1 MLVELS
7 VMEQRYHAVM
17 EVISGAPVTEVAR
30 RYGVSRQAVHGWL
43 GRYESEGLAGL
54 ADHSHR
60 PARQPRQLD
69 AEIEA
74 LVCQLR
80 GAHPRWGPR
89 RLVFELGKAGIS
101 PVPSRSTIYRV
112 LVRHH
117 LVPARKR
124 KRRRQDYKRWQR
136 EEPMQLWQMDI
147 TGSVFLADGTELKLI
162 SGIDDCSRF
171 CVIATVARRATART
185 VCRAFVAAMA
195 IYGIPDEVLTDNGK
209 QFTGRFGRPRPAEVL
224 FERICRKNGIRQRL
238 TRPFSPTTIGKV
250 ERWHQSLQTDFL
262 TDAGPFASI
271 AAAQAAVDEW
281 RHEYNHERPHQSLD
295 MATPASRFR
304 PSPEAPDALSLW
316 APADLEP
323 LTTTRPATDDAA
335 AVAEPASWPDAIE
348 VDRVVPPSG
357 NMWVGGQQF
366 WLSPARAGQTVT
378 LWMDTTTVHLS
389 IGGWRVKTVPSRLS
403 EVDLARLRRADARP
417 AGPPPAGPS
426 PGALAASKCVEVDR
440 LVNGIGGVTLLN
452 RLVLVGFPLAGQRAR
467 LRLDGNVMHVLTQ
480 DGKLWRTLPCP
491 IPPGQRHRLQGV
503 RLAGP
508 APLPQAGVT
517 VQRRVSSRGSIMVA
531 KQKIHAGMTH
541 AGKIATVICETNSFR
556 LVIDGDPIAEV
567 PRTTSQ
573 EISRYK
579 AYATRPGRR

>member
-323 LTTTRPATDDAA
+323 LTTTPPATDDAA

-531 KQKIHAGMTH
+531 RQKIHAGMTH

>member
-17 EVISGAPVTEVAR
+17 EVVSGAPVTEVAR
-30 RYGVSRQAVHGWL
+30 RYGVSRQTVHGWL
-43 GRYESEGLAGL
+43 SRYERDGLTGL

-60 PARQPRQLD
+60 PRYQPRQLD

-74 LVCQLR
+74 LICQLR
-80 GAHPRWGPR
+80 TAHPRWGPR
-89 RLVFELGKAGIS
+89 RLRFELGKAGIS

-136 EEPMQLWQMDI
+136 EEPMQLWQLDV

-162 SGIDDCSRF
+162 SGLDDCSRF
-171 CVIATVARRATART
+171 CVIATVVRRATGRG

-195 IYGIPDEVLTDNGK
+195 VYGIPDEVLTDNGK
-209 QFTGRFGRPRPAEVL
+209 VFTGRFGKPRPAEVL
-224 FERICRKNGIRQRL
+224 FERICRKNGIKQLL

-250 ERWHQSLQTDFL
+250 ERWHQTLQTDFL
-262 TDAGPFASI
+262 NDAGPFASI
-271 AAAQAAVDEW
+271 EEAQAAVDAW
-281 RHEYNHERPHQSLD
+281 RAEYNTQRPHQSLD

-304 PSPEAPDALSLW
+304 PSPQAADALSLW
-316 APADLEP
+316 MPVDLEP
-323 LTTTRPATDDAA
+323 VTGLPPAPGDEPAI
-335 AVAEPASWPDAIE
+335 VEPASWPDAIE

-366 WLSPARAGQTVT
+366 WLSPARAGQKVT
-378 LWMDTTTVHLS
+378 LWMDTTTCHLS
-389 IGGWRVKTVPSRLS
+389 IGEWRVKTVPSRLT

-452 RLVLVGFPLAGQRAR
+452 RLVLVGSPLAGQRAR
-467 LRLDGNVMHVLTQ
+467 IRLDGQLMHVITQ
-480 DGKLWRTLPCP
+480 DGTLWRTLPCP
-491 IPPGQRHRLQGV
+491 IPPGQRHRLQGA

-508 APLPQAGVT
+508 APLPEVSAT
-517 VQRRVSSRGSIMVA
+517 VQRRVSSRGSIQVA
-531 KQKIHAGMTH
+531 RQRIHVGMTH
-541 AGKIATVICETNSFR
+541 AGKIVTVITENNSFR
-556 LVIDGDPIAEV
+556 LVIDGETVHTV
-567 PRTTSQ
+567 PRTTSR
-573 EISRYK
+573 EIDRYK
-579 AYATRPGRR
+579 AYATHRGRR

>member
-323 LTTTRPATDDAA
+323 LTTTPPATDDAA

-531 KQKIHAGMTH
+531 RQKIHAGMTH

-556 LVIDGDPIAEV
+556 LVIDGDTIAEV